1 MSKLELTSL
10 NCANCGASL
19 SGYEG
24 KDELQC
30 EYCNTNNRILRPRSI
45 SVTKDNLSADNFDRL
60 NNFVE
65 ILQKA
70 MRAGNY
76 NEGYDYCNKALE
88 INPNIGAIW
97 ENKAICAFWR
107 SVSFLNEDK
116 IVLSNAREIRTFLS
130 ASREN
135 DPGSET
141 YDLTADAIGG
151 NLATILQL
159 KIGLTPQDS
168 STTINKSI
176 VIKSYSSLALNRIK
190 DYLDTLETA
199 FEIMVNKDVEIL
211 KYLVNEFSN
220 LGKVTWW
227 ESINTSGDDIP
238 SNIKL
243 TLIGVSSS
251 IDVGRKLEILTKKIQ
266 SIDPTY
272 TPPKIKVTIHPK
284 WINYV
289 MYGFILLI
297 VLSVVFTMVSK

>member
-10 NCANCGASL
+10 NCTNCGASL

-24 KDELQC
+24 KDEIQC
-30 EYCNTNNRILRPRSI
+30 DYCNTKNRILRPRSI
-45 SVTKDNLSADNFDRL
+45 TVTKDNLSVDNFDKL

-70 MRAGNY
+70 IRAGNY

-135 DPGSET
+135 DPTSES
-141 YDLTADAIGG
+141 YDLTADAIGS

-159 KIGLTPQDS
+159 KIALTAPD
-168 STTINKSI
+168 TTTKDGKKD
-176 VIKSYSSLALNRIK
+176 VQTYSVRAYNRLK
-190 DYLDTLETA
+190 DYLETLETA
-199 FEIMVNKDVEIL
+199 FDIMENKDLEIL
-211 KYLVNEFSN
+211 KYLVNEYSN
-220 LGKVTWW
+220 LGKIKWW
-227 ESINTSGDDIP
+227 EPKNLTGEDSPANM
-238 SNIKL
+238 KL
-243 TLIGVSSS
+243 TLVGTSSG
-251 IDVGRKLEILTKKIQ
+251 IDVGRKLEMLIKKIQ

-272 TPPKIKVTIHPK
+272 TPPKINLGVVKPPSVL
-284 WINYV
+284 V
-289 MYGFILLI
+289 LI
-297 VLSVVFTMVSK
+297 IIAVCTFLFVYFTLSQK

>member
-10 NCANCGASL
+10 NCTNCGASL
-19 SGYEG
+19 TGYEG
-24 KDELQC
+24 KDEIQC
-30 EYCNTNNRILRPRSI
+30 DYCNTKNRILRPRSI
-45 SVTKDNLSADNFDRL
+45 TVTKDNLSVDNFDKL

-70 MRAGNY
+70 IRAGNY

-135 DPGSET
+135 DPTSES
-141 YDLTADAIGG
+141 YDLTADAIGS

-159 KIGLTPQDS
+159 KIALTAPD
-168 STTINKSI
+168 TTTKDGKKD
-176 VIKSYSSLALNRIK
+176 VQTYSVRAYNRLK
-190 DYLDTLETA
+190 DYLETLETA
-199 FEIMVNKDVEIL
+199 FDIMENKDLEIL
-211 KYLVNEFSN
+211 KYLVNEYSN
-220 LGKVTWW
+220 LGKIKWW
-227 ESINTSGDDIP
+227 EPKNLTGEDSPANM
-238 SNIKL
+238 KL
-243 TLIGVSSS
+243 TLVGTSSG
-251 IDVGRKLEILTKKIQ
+251 IDVGRKLEMLIKKIH

-272 TPPKIKVTIHPK
+272 TPPKINLGVVKPPSVL
-284 WINYV
+284 V
-289 MYGFILLI
+289 MIIIAVCSFLFIYFT
-297 VLSVVFTMVSK
+297 LSQK

>member
-10 NCANCGASL
+10 SCANCGASL

-30 EYCNTNNRILRPRSI
+30 EYCNTNNRILRPRSVT
-45 SVTKDNLSADNFDRL
+45 VTKDNLSSDNFDRL

-141 YDLTADAIGG
+141 YVLTADAIGS

-159 KIGLTPQDS
+159 KVGLTPHD
-168 STTINKSI
+168 STTKINN
-176 VIKSYSSLALNRIK
+176 VDIKIYSPKAYSKIK
-190 DYLDTLETA
+190 DYLETMETA
-199 FEIMVNKDVEIL
+199 FEIMENKDLEIL

-220 LGKVTWW
+220 LGKLVWWAPKEVT
-227 ESINTSGDDIP
+227 GDDSP
-238 SNIKL
+238 SNLQL
-243 TLIGVSSS
+243 TLNAASSG
-251 IDVGRKLEILTKKIQ
+251 IDVGRKLEILIKRIQ
-266 SIDPTY
+266 ALEPTY
-272 TPPKIKVTIHPK
+272 TPPKVKVTLQPK
-284 WINYV
+284 WMNYV
-289 MYGFILLI
+289 VYGLILLV
-297 VLSVVFTMVSK
+297 VLFVVFTTQSK